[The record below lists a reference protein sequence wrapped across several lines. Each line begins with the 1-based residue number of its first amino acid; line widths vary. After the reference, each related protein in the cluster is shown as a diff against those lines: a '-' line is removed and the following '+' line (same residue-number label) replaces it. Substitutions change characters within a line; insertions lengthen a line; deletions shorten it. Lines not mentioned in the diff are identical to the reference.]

1 MTVPL
6 QSPAA
11 RSQTRLD
18 SSMNSSLQCRP
29 SVVFYSLLAL
39 SVVGLVNGEE
49 NIKPEAARG
58 RNEGKAKTNDV
69 QPLLVK
75 FCGECH
81 GAQTHEGDV
90 RFDALGALEKEPFL
104 NVLNKAE
111 SQLFFGMMPP
121 VDAPQPSA
129 EERRRLL
136 AWVQIELRASN
147 ASGLDQKSRSPE
159 AGNWVE
165 HTKLFDG
172 SVQEKPYTPAR
183 RWLVSPQIFLQRAF
197 DVFALEQ
204 RQRDGNRNG
213 LRGLTSPVTLPEH
226 SGVRDYDLAVLSGGH
241 LLTMLGNAE
250 WMSKKQIRAAR
261 VKNGEIKAD
270 EFENKADRF
279 SPITPPA
286 FETIILK
293 NSAPTSVE
301 IEAAIITQF
310 ERVLRRSPSG
320 DELRRYTDLTSDAI
334 QIAGNTEGLRQM
346 LQAVLLESEFLYRVE
361 FGAGPADE
369 FGRKKLAPHEAAFA
383 IAYAIGDKGPDAI
396 LTTSARECRLVSKE
410 DYEREVRRLLADK
423 TYNKGTIDPALS
435 IEHYGDYYT
444 NSHPKT
450 IRFFREFFGYPMAV
464 RVFKDIQRSDGIYR
478 VPDRGT
484 FGTPG
489 FLVAEADRVV
499 AHILETDRNVF
510 ETLLTTDR
518 FFMYHNIDNE
528 KGAKLIEGWRI
539 VYDTLRDTN
548 WRKDPDQV
556 AADHAELLK
565 QYVDPKVLKG
575 KGRGV
580 HETDLV
586 RIMNLFEDTFGRG
599 GRPFTTFPWAHGNR
613 LWHSPMYNFPKTP
626 TEGNYGK
633 EGVFDYEPVQ
643 PFAMPNRKGI
653 LTHPAWL
660 IAHSA
665 NTATDPVRRGKWIR
679 EKLLAGSIPDVPI
692 TVDAKI
698 PDDPHK
704 TLGERLHMVTS
715 KQECWKCHVRMNPL
729 GIPFESYDDF
739 GRFRREESLEHPE
752 NVVAKGTTKYGGD
765 TYKTAL
771 FSTSGEVSGT
781 GETGVDGPVKD
792 AFEMI
797 DRLAKS
803 ERVRQSIIRH
813 AFRYYMGRNEMLSDS
828 QTLIEADRAYVASG
842 GSFQAV
848 IVSLLTSD
856 SFMYR
861 K

>member
-1 MTVPL
+1 
-6 QSPAA
+6 
-11 RSQTRLD
+11 
-18 SSMNSSLQCRP
+18 MNRFQRCEPSL
-29 SVVFYSLLAL
+29 VFCSLLAL
-39 SVVGLVNGEE
+39 LAVGALNGDE
-49 NIKPEAARG
+49 NIHLEAAR
-58 RNEGKAKTNDV
+58 KNDINANTSEV
-69 QPLLVK
+69 QTLLAK
-75 FCGECH
+75 FCGDCH
-81 GAQTHEGDV
+81 GPQSQEGDV
-90 RFDALGALEKEPFL
+90 RFDALEALEKEPL
-104 NVLNKAE
+104 LHVVNKLE

-129 EERRRLL
+129 EERQHLL
-136 AWVQIELRASN
+136 GWAQRELRASN
-147 ASGLDQKSRSPE
+147 ASELDQKARSPE
-159 AGNWVE
+159 AGNWVD

-197 DVFALEQ
+197 DVFALDQ

-241 LLTMLGNAE
+241 LLTMLANAE

-279 SPITPPA
+279 SPPTPAA

-293 NSAPTSVE
+293 KDAPTSAE
-301 IEAAIITQF
+301 IESAIITQF
-310 ERVLRRSPSG
+310 ERVLRRPPND
-320 DELRRYTDLTSDAI
+320 DEMRRYIDLTTEAI

-361 FGAGPADE
+361 FGAGSADE
-369 FGRKKLAPHEAAFA
+369 YGRKRLAPHEAAFA
-383 IAYAIGDKGPDAI
+383 IAYAIGDIGPDAI
-396 LTTSARECRLVSKE
+396 LTTSAREGRLVSKE
-410 DYEREVRRLLADK
+410 DYEREVRRLLDDK
-423 TYNKGTIDPALS
+423 TSNKGMIDPALS
-435 IEHYGDYYT
+435 IEHRGDYYT
-444 NSHPKT
+444 HSHPKI

-464 RVFKDIQRSDGIYR
+464 RVFKDTQRSDGIYR

-484 FGTPG
+484 FGTSG

-499 AHILETDRNVF
+499 AHVLEEDQSVF

-518 FFMYHNIDNE
+518 FFMYHNVENE
-528 KGAKLIEGWRI
+528 KGAQLIDGWRI
-539 VYDTLRDTN
+539 VYDTLKETN
-548 WRKDPDQV
+548 WREDPDQV
-556 AADHAELLK
+556 AEDHAELLK

-580 HETDLV
+580 HETDLI

-613 LWHSPMYNFPKTP
+613 LWHSPMYNLPQTP

-633 EGVFDYEPVQ
+633 DGVFDYEPVQ
-643 PFAMPNRKGI
+643 PFVMPNRKGI

-704 TLGERLHMVTS
+704 TLGERLHMVTG

-729 GIPFESYDDF
+729 GIPLESYDDF
-739 GRFRREESLEHPE
+739 GRFRREESLEHPD
-752 NVVAKGTTKYGGD
+752 NVVDKGTAKYEGD
-765 TYKTAL
+765 TYKTAS
-771 FSTSGEVSGT
+771 FSTSGEITGT
-781 GETGVDGPVKD
+781 GETGVDGPVDD

-803 ERVRQSIIRH
+803 QRVRQSIIRH

-828 QTLIEADRAYVASG
+828 QTLTEADQAYLASG

>member
-1 MTVPL
+1 MNRL
-6 QSPAA
+6 QRCELFPVI
-11 RSQTRLD
+11 
-18 SSMNSSLQCRP
+18 C
-29 SVVFYSLLAL
+29 SLLTL
-39 SVVGLVNGEE
+39 LIVGAVNGDEK
-49 NIKPEAARG
+49 IRPEAARENVG
-58 RNEGKAKTNDV
+58 ESSTSEAQT
-69 QPLLVK
+69 LLAK
-75 FCGECH
+75 FCADCH
-81 GAQTHEGDV
+81 GSQSQEGDI
-90 RFDALGALEKEPFL
+90 RFDALGTLEKEPLFH
-104 NVLNKAE
+104 VLNKLE

-129 EERRRLL
+129 EERQRLL
-136 AWVQIELRASN
+136 AWAQRELRGSN
-147 ASGLDQKSRSPE
+147 ASELDQKARSPE
-159 AGNWVE
+159 AGNWVDHE
-165 HTKLFDG
+165 KLFDG
-172 SVQEKPYTPAR
+172 SVKDKPYTPAR

-197 DVFALEQ
+197 DVFALDQ

-226 SGVRDYDLAVLSGGH
+226 SGVRDYDLTVLGGGH
-241 LLTMLGNAE
+241 LLTMLANAE
-250 WMSKKQIRAAR
+250 WMSKKQVRAAR

-279 SPITPPA
+279 SPPTPVA

-293 NSAPTSVE
+293 KDAPAIAE
-301 IEAAIITQF
+301 IESAVITQF
-310 ERVLRRSPSG
+310 ERVLRRSPSD
-320 DELRRYTDLTSDAI
+320 DEMRRYTDLTSDAI

-346 LQAVLLESEFLYRVE
+346 LQAVLLESEFLYRIE
-361 FGAGPADE
+361 FGVGPADE
-369 FGRKKLAPHEAAFA
+369 YGRKKLAPHEAAFA
-383 IAYAIGDKGPDAI
+383 IAYAIGDNGPDAM
-396 LTTSARECRLVSKE
+396 LTASAREGRLLSKE

-423 TYNKGTIDPALS
+423 TSNKGMIDPALS
-435 IEHYGDYYT
+435 IEHRGEYYT
-444 NSHPKT
+444 NSHPKI
-450 IRFFREFFGYPMAV
+450 IRFFREFFGYPLAV
-464 RVFKDIQRSDGIYR
+464 RVFKDTQRSDGIYR

-499 AHILETDRNVF
+499 AHVLEKDQNVF

-528 KGAKLIEGWRI
+528 KGAKLLDGWRI
-539 VYDTLRDTN
+539 VYDTLKNTN
-548 WRKDPDQV
+548 WREDPDQV
-556 AADHAELLK
+556 AEDHAELLK
-565 QYVDPKVLKG
+565 QHVDPKVLKG

-613 LWHSPMYNFPKTP
+613 LWHSPLYNFSKTP

-633 EGVFDYEPVQ
+633 DGVFDYEPVQ
-643 PFAMPNRKGI
+643 PFVIPNRKGI

-698 PDDPHK
+698 PDDPNK
-704 TLGERLHMVTS
+704 TLGERLHMVTG

-739 GRFRREESLEHPE
+739 GRFRREESLEHPD
-752 NVVAKGTTKYGGD
+752 NVVTKGAAKYEGD
-765 TYKTAL
+765 TYKTAP
-771 FSTSGEVSGT
+771 FSTSGEITGT
-781 GETGVDGPVKD
+781 GETGVDGPVND

-828 QTLIEADRAYVASG
+828 QTLIEADQAYVASG

>member
-1 MTVPL
+1 MIFQRCEPTVIFCL
-6 QSPAA
+6 LLVLLVAG
-11 RSQTRLD
+11 
-18 SSMNSSLQCRP
+18 
-29 SVVFYSLLAL
+29 SV
-39 SVVGLVNGEE
+39 GGDE
-49 NIKPEAARG
+49 NIRSEATQ
-58 RNEGKAKTNDV
+58 TNDV
-69 QPLLVK
+69 ELRTNDVRRLLVK
-75 FCGECH
+75 YCSDCH
-81 GAQTHEGDV
+81 GSETQEGDI
-90 RFDALGALEKEPFL
+90 RLDALAALEKDPLL

-121 VDAPQPSA
+121 SDTPQPST
-129 EERRRLL
+129 EERQYLL
-136 AWVQIELRASN
+136 GWVQSELRANN
-147 ASGLDQKSRSPE
+147 ASELDQKARSPE
-159 AGNWVE
+159 AGNWVD
-165 HTKLFDG
+165 HAKLFDG
-172 SVQEKPYTPAR
+172 SVQEKPYSPAR
-183 RWLVSPQIFLQRAF
+183 RWLVSPQIFLQRVF
-197 DVFALEQ
+197 DVFALDQ
-204 RQRDGNRNG
+204 RQRDGNRHG

-226 SGVRDYDLAVLSGGH
+226 SGVRDYDLTVLSGGH
-241 LLTMLGNAE
+241 LLTMLANAE

-270 EFENKADRF
+270 EFENQSDRF
-279 SPITPPA
+279 SPQTPPA
-286 FETIILK
+286 FATIILK
-293 NSAPTSVE
+293 KGVPTSAE
-301 IEAAIITQF
+301 IEAAITTQF
-310 ERVLRRSPSG
+310 EHVLRRSPSD
-320 DELRRYTDLTSDAI
+320 DELHRYADLTSDAI

-383 IAYAIGDKGPDAI
+383 IAYAIGDQGPDST
-396 LTTSARECRLVSKE
+396 LTISAREGQLVSKQ
-410 DYEREVRRLLADK
+410 DYEREVRRLLADQ
-423 TYNKGTIDPALS
+423 TYNHGMIDPALS
-435 IEHYGDYYT
+435 IEQRGDFYT
-444 NSHPKT
+444 NSHPKI

-484 FGTPG
+484 FGTAG

-499 AHILETDRNVF
+499 AHILQEDRNVF

-518 FFMYHNIDNE
+518 FFMYHNLDNE
-528 KGAKLIEGWRI
+528 KGSKLVDGWRI
-539 VYDTLRDTN
+539 VYETLKDTN
-548 WRKDPDQV
+548 WREDPDRV
-556 AADHAELLK
+556 AEDHAELLM
-565 QYVDPKVLKG
+565 QYVDPKALKG

-613 LWHSPMYNFPKTP
+613 LWHSPLYNFAKTP
-626 TEGNYGK
+626 TEGNYGHA
-633 EGVFDYEPVQ
+633 GVFDYEPVQ

-704 TLGERLHMVTS
+704 TLGERLHMVTG

-729 GIPFESYDDF
+729 GIPLESYDDF

-752 NVVAKGTTKYGGD
+752 NVIAKATAKYSGD
-765 TYKTAL
+765 IFKTVP
-771 FSTSGEVSGT
+771 FSTSGEITGT
-781 GETGVDGPVKD
+781 GETGVDGPVND

-797 DRLAKS
+797 DRLANS

-828 QTLIEADRAYVASG
+828 QTLIDADQAYVASG